1 MNEKALSLF
10 IEQVLFDAE
19 QKFGPE
25 ADPAWLESY
34 AREAVLNLW
43 LERPEITF
51 FTAYKAFL
59 QLREAIALKSL
70 DAAYMTHAIES
81 SELERSS
88 LEFETKLSY
97 SKLQRRLRQ
106 SLPMRNAKR
115 SAKRWSF
122 RRTGARKV
130 TQNDF
135 AVE

>member
-10 IEQVLFDAE
+10 VEQVLFDAE

-25 ADPAWLESY
+25 ADPTWLESY

-51 FTAYKAFL
+51 FSAYRAFL
-59 QLREAIALKSL
+59 QLREAIALKSS
-70 DAAYMTHAIES
+70 DDRYMTHAIER

-88 LEFETKLSY
+88 LEFETKLIS
-97 SKLQRRLRQ
+97 SKLRRRLRQ
-106 SLPMRNAKR
+106 SLPIKNPGR
-115 SAKRWSF
+115 SAKRWRF
-122 RRTGARKV
+122 RRAGTPRV

-135 AVE
+135 ALE